1 MSKVIY
7 TIQLLIILCLVSA
20 SDSKSQDKNIDSSN
34 LSKEITEADTN
45 LQNKLFILYQNEET
59 ESNEVIIIKF
69 NLIKAAVVILN
80 VIDSNGKVI
89 DYLVDGEMLPGT
101 YCVHFKPTEITAL
114 KDLSYKIE
122 VNGVTETRK
131 ISVQ

>member
-20 SDSKSQDKNIDSSN
+20 IDSKSQDKNIDSSN

-59 ESNEVIIIKF
+59 ESNEVILIKF

-114 KDLSYKIE
+114 KDFSYKIE

>member
-7 TIQLLIILCLVSA
+7 TIQFLIILCLVSA

-59 ESNEVIIIKF
+59 ESNEVILIKF

-114 KDLSYKIE
+114 KDFSYKIE

-131 ISVQ
+131 ISEQ

>member
-20 SDSKSQDKNIDSSN
+20 IDSKSQDKNIDSSN

-59 ESNEVIIIKF
+59 ESNEVILIKF

-114 KDLSYKIE
+114 KDFSYKIE
-122 VNGVTETRK
+122 VNCVTETRK

>member
-59 ESNEVIIIKF
+59 ESNEVILIKF

-114 KDLSYKIE
+114 KDFSYKIE

-131 ISVQ
+131 ISEQ

>member
-59 ESNEVIIIKF
+59 ESNEVILIKF

-114 KDLSYKIE
+114 KDFSYKIE

>member
-20 SDSKSQDKNIDSSN
+20 SDSKSQDKNIDSSI

-59 ESNEVIIIKF
+59 ESNEVILIKF

-114 KDLSYKIE
+114 KDFSYKIE

>member
-7 TIQLLIILCLVSA
+7 TIQFLIILCLVSA
-20 SDSKSQDKNIDSSN
+20 SDSKSQDKNIDSSI

-59 ESNEVIIIKF
+59 ESNEVILIKF

-114 KDLSYKIE
+114 KDFSYKIE

>member
-59 ESNEVIIIKF
+59 ESNEVILIKF

>member
-20 SDSKSQDKNIDSSN
+20 IDSKSQDKNIDSSN

-59 ESNEVIIIKF
+59 ESNEVILIKF

-114 KDLSYKIE
+114 KDFSYKIE

-131 ISVQ
+131 ISEQ

>member
-7 TIQLLIILCLVSA
+7 TIQFLIILCLVSA
-20 SDSKSQDKNIDSSN
+20 SDSKSQDKNIDSSI

-59 ESNEVIIIKF
+59 ESNEVILIKF